1 MAKIAAWLDREHKK
15 AMRTSRREAMRE
27 YRDKLYQ
34 AAMAKERIE
43 DIDDLLW
50 IYYGLS
56 RRAIE
61 RAIYHRIGEL
71 AELGYSPRAI
81 VEQMGA
87 KRGDDR
93 DDGCMRTQ
101 VWVSWYTGTCG
112 YSGIA
117 GG

>member
-1 MAKIAAWLDREHKK
+1 MARIEREYKRG
-15 AMRTSRREAMRE
+15 MRASRWEAMRE

-43 DIDDLLW
+43 DIDDLRG
-50 IYYGLS
+50 IYYEFS

-61 RAIYHRIGEL
+61 RAVYHRIGEL
-71 AELGYSPRAI
+71 AGLEYSPRAI

-93 DDGCMRTQ
+93 DDGCMRTG
-101 VWVSWYTGTCG
+101 VWVSWYTGVCG

>member
-1 MAKIAAWLDREHKK
+1 
-15 AMRTSRREAMRE
+15 MRE

-34 AAMAKERIE
+34 ATMGKEKVTE
-43 DIDDLLW
+43 LDDLLV
-50 IYYGLS
+50 IYYELS

-61 RAIYHRIGEL
+61 QAVYHRIGEL
-71 AELGYSPRAI
+71 AGLGYSPRAI

-93 DDGCMRTQ
+93 DDGCMRTG
-101 VWVSWYTGTCG
+101 VWVSWYAGICG